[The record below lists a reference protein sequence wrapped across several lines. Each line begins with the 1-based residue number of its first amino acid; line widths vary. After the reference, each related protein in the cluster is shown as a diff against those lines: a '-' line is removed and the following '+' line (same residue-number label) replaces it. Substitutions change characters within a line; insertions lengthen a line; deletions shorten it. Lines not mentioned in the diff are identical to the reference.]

1 LSYQAKLLIRG
12 VYNMKKSLVG
22 LAVVATLGLS
32 FAASA
37 EDMYRG
43 AWYAVPGIS
52 YMNTDSDLEADNDLG
67 GFIAIGKELSPSWDL
82 QGRLGYTNADED
94 TGIAG
99 AGGDYKNT
107 TLGLDALYM
116 FSRDKF
122 RPFLLAGLGASRNN
136 VDYSGVGLNDKSK
149 TSWMANV
156 GLGAQYLFN
165 DTFGIQADLRHQW
178 SKSNAKNAA
187 RTVDADGTIG
197 NTLFS
202 LGGIFRF
209 GAPAPMVAEAAP
221 EPEPLPVIEPE
232 PTPEPAPMAEPA
244 PVVNCVPQVESIS
257 LSSEKLFAFNKA
269 GLQDT
274 SDIDSQVVAK
284 MKENPIFASVKI
296 VGHTDKLGSD
306 AYNQKLSEKR
316 ANMVR
321 DYIISQGI
329 EADRL
334 VAVGMGESMPKVT
347 CDGVKGRKAL
357 IECLAP
363 NRRVE
368 IEATRSM
375 EKGCN

>member
-1 LSYQAKLLIRG
+1 
-12 VYNMKKSLVG
+12 MKKSLLG
-22 LAVVATLGLS
+22 LAVAATLGLS

-37 EDMYRG
+37 DDMYRG
-43 AWYAVPGIS
+43 AWYAVPGVS

-82 QGRLGYTNADED
+82 QGRLGYTSANED

-99 AGGDYKNT
+99 AGGNYKQT
-107 TLGLDALYM
+107 SLGLDALYM

-122 RPFLLAGLGASRNN
+122 RPFLLAGIGAAHNN
-136 VDYSGVGLNDKSK
+136 VDYSGIGLTDKSK

-178 SKSNAKNAA
+178 SKAEAQNAA
-187 RTVDADGTIG
+187 RTVDADETIG
-197 NTLFS
+197 NTLLS

-209 GAPAPMVAEAAP
+209 GAPAPVVAEAAP
-221 EPEPLPVIEPE
+221 EPAPLPVAE
-232 PTPEPAPMAEPA
+232 PEPAPAPAPEPA
-244 PVVNCVPQVESIS
+244 PEVKCVPQVETISIGA
-257 LSSEKLFAFNKA
+257 EKLFAFNKA

-274 SDIDSQVVAK
+274 SVIDNEVVAK
-284 MKENPIFASVKI
+284 MKDNPIFASVKI
-296 VGHTDKLGSD
+296 VGHTDKLGSE

-321 DYIISQGI
+321 DYIISKGI
-329 EADRL
+329 DASRL
-334 VAVGMGESMPKVT
+334 VAVGMGETSPKVN
-347 CDGVKGRKAL
+347 CDGTKGRKAM

-368 IEATRSM
+368 IEATRSV
-375 EKGCN
+375 ESGCN